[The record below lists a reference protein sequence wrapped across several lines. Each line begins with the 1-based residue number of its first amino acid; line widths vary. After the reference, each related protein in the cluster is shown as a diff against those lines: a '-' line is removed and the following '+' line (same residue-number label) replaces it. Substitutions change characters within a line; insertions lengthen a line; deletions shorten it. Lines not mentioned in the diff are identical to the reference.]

1 VIEMPAGLAT
11 KTNGQTALWL
21 NGKPGWHNLGRVWN
35 VEVDGAPTFETV
47 MQESG
52 LDFEVEKRPM
62 FYGATTDSKM
72 GTALVDRGQNWAIV
86 RNDTEQ
92 QLGTVGNV
100 YEPFNN
106 RQAFSFLEE
115 VTGQGAGYLESAGL
129 LARGA
134 QAFVTMVL
142 GEDIVIDGQ
151 GIADRVKKYV
161 LVTTRHDGNGKVT
174 GAVTPTRVVCTNT
187 LTWGLSRA
195 QTRIDVKHTKGGIDR
210 LKEASRVLKLAT
222 VAYDEFEADANALFG
237 EKMTKRQFE
246 AFLKEVAFPI
256 KATDSDLIQQRA
268 INNRNRALT
277 IWTEAK
283 TMEGVRGTRWG
294 AAQALTEQ
302 IDHFSDVRV
311 AKSLLLA
318 ESTPKTVAQD
328 IAKGARIVN
337 GATDERKT
345 QLHKA
350 LLTWKR

>member
-1 VIEMPAGLAT
+1 MPAGLAT
-11 KTNGQTALWL
+11 KTNGQAALWL
-21 NGKPGWHNLGRVWN
+21 NGQPAWHRLGKVWN
-35 VEVDGAPTFETV
+35 VEKDGAPTFDIV
-47 MQESG
+47 MSEAG

-62 FYGATTDSKM
+62 FFGAATESKM
-72 GTALVDRGQNWAIV
+72 GASLVERGQNWAIV
-86 RNDTEQ
+86 RTDTED

-100 YEPFNN
+100 YEPFQN
-106 RQAFSFLEE
+106 RQAFGFLEE

-134 QAFVTMVL
+134 QAFATMVL
-142 GEDIVIDGQ
+142 GEDIVLDGQ
-151 GIADRVKKYV
+151 GIADRIKKYV

-174 GAVTPTRVVCTNT
+174 AAVTPTRVVCTNT
-187 LTWGLSRA
+187 LTWGLASA

-210 LKEASRVLKLAT
+210 LKEAARVLKLAT
-222 VAYDEFEADANALFG
+222 KAYDEFEADANALLG
-237 EKMTKRQFE
+237 QKMTKREFE
-246 AFLKEVAFPI
+246 KFLSEVAFPI
-256 KATDSDLIQQRA
+256 AATDSELIQQRA

-311 AKSLLLA
+311 AKSLLLP
-318 ESTPKTVAQD
+318 EDTPKTMAQD
-328 IAKGARIVN
+328 IARGARIVN
-337 GATDERKT
+337 GATDDRKT